1 MANFIEMQF
10 RQIAFCQ
17 GKHFIRLTGSMLGE
31 NCWFVVNSDAP
42 L

>member
-1 MANFIEMQF
+1 MAKFIEMQF

-17 GKHFIRLTGSMLGE
+17 GEYFIRLTESMLGE
-31 NCWFVVNSDAP
+31 NCCSVVSNDAP